1 MRKEG
6 VKSGRER
13 DPEGYCHFGSW
24 QDEVYFK
31 QITAEYLADVNFK
44 GRNRKIWKTRPAQPD
59 NHLLDCRVYNLALAE
74 YLGLSATSDAEW
86 AQLARRRGLP
96 EAAIATDLFAPRKD
110 EKGEPVAFEPPPVEE
125 DDDPFAALARL
136 NEGG

>member
-1 MRKEG
+1 M
-6 VKSGRER
+6 
-13 DPEGYCHFGSW
+13 
-24 QDEVYFK
+24 
-31 QITAEYLADVNFK
+31 NFK

-59 NHLLDCRVYNLALAE
+59 NHLLDCRVYNFALAE